1 MTKIKKPEFRIL
13 MVSDVYYPRINGVST
28 SIENFRRKLTALNI
42 EVLLIAPRYED
53 EENERGITRITARK
67 VPRSPEDRI
76 LNWKELKREVFNAAR
91 HCDLIH
97 IQTPFM
103 AHYAGI
109 NVARKLKIPV
119 VSTYHTLF
127 EEYFHH
133 YIPFL
138 PEKIL
143 KKITRC
149 YSRLQ
154 CNALDAIIVPSTAM
168 KTRLLEYDISTPLH
182 VLPTGVSLDNFD
194 LTDGSEF
201 RLKHEIPEDRPVA
214 LFVGRVAREKN
225 IDFLL
230 EAIRYTLV
238 KCPDALLII
247 AGNGPAISELK
258 NTVRSNGLENAVS
271 FTGYLDHKQAL
282 PACYA
287 AANVFVF
294 ASRTETQGLVLLEA
308 LAAGLPVIALSDMG
322 TIDILR
328 HKRGCLSPPCD
339 TEKFGNEIANVL
351 NNRQMQ
357 QQLSHAAKVYAR
369 TWSDDI
375 TSKSLAEFYKA
386 LLKT

>member
-1 MTKIKKPEFRIL
+1 MRVL

-28 SIENFRRKLTALNI
+28 SIENFRRKLTSCNI
-42 EVLLIAPRYED
+42 EVLLVAPRYE
-53 EENERGITRITARK
+53 NEIHEHGITRVTSRK
-67 VPRSPEDRI
+67 VPGSPEDR
-76 LNWKELKREVFNAAR
+76 LSNWKELKNAVFDAAQ

-109 NVARKLKIPV
+109 NAARKLNIPV
-119 VSTYHTLF
+119 ISTYHTLF

-138 PEKIL
+138 PRKIL
-143 KKITRC
+143 KNLTQY

-168 KTRLLEYDISTPLH
+168 QTRLLEYAVSTPIH
-182 VLPTGVSLDNFD
+182 VLPTGISLSSFD
-194 LTDGSEF
+194 SVDGKHF
-201 RLKHEIPEDRPVA
+201 RLKYAISKDRPIA

-230 EAIRYTLV
+230 EAIHYTLA
-238 KCPDALLII
+238 KCPDTLLII
-247 AGNGPAISELK
+247 AGDGPAMSDLK
-258 NTVRSNGLENAVS
+258 STARSGGLQNAVK
-271 FTGYLDHKQAL
+271 FIGYQDHKHEL
-282 PACYA
+282 PGCYA

-308 LAAGLPVIALSDMG
+308 MAAGLPVIAFSEMG
-322 TIDILR
+322 TEDILK
-328 HKRGCLSPPCD
+328 HKRGCLIPPYD
-339 TEKFGNEIANVL
+339 AEKFGNEIAGVL
-351 NNRQMQ
+351 NSREMQ
-357 QQLSHAAKVYAR
+357 QQLSDAAKDYAR

-375 TSKSLAEFYKA
+375 TSKHLATLYKSLITA
-386 LLKT
+386 

>member
-1 MTKIKKPEFRIL
+1 

-28 SIENFRRKLTALNI
+28 SIENFRRKLASLNI
-42 EVLLIAPRYED
+42 EVLLVAPRYEN
-53 EENERGITRITARK
+53 EESEHGIIRVTARK

-76 LNWKELKREVFNAAR
+76 LNWKALKNAVFDAAL

-103 AHYAGI
+103 AHYAGMSA
-109 NVARKLKIPV
+109 ARKLNIPV

-138 PEKIL
+138 PKKIL
-143 KKITRC
+143 KNITRY

-154 CNALDAIIVPSTAM
+154 CNSLDAIIVPSAAM
-168 KTRLLEYDISTPLH
+168 RTRLLEYAVSTPLH
-182 VLPTGVSLDNFD
+182 ILPTGISLENFES
-194 LTDGSEF
+194 TAGSQF
-201 RLKHEIPEDRPVA
+201 RLKHKIPEDRPIA

-225 IDFLL
+225 INFLL
-230 EAIRYTLV
+230 KAIHSTLV
-238 KCPDALLII
+238 KCPETLLII
-247 AGNGPAISELK
+247 AGDGPAISDLK
-258 NTVRSNGLENAVS
+258 NTVCSSGLEDAVS
-271 FTGYLDHKQAL
+271 FIGYVDHKQEL

-308 LAAGLPVIALSDMG
+308 MAAGLPVIALSDMG
-322 TIDILR
+322 TTDILK
-328 HKRGCLSPPCD
+328 HKRGCLSPPYD
-339 TEKFGNEIANVL
+339 TEIFGNEIANVL
-351 NNRQMQ
+351 NNREMQ
-357 QQLSHAAKVYAR
+357 QQLSHDAKAYAR

-375 TSKSLAEFYKA
+375 TSEHLVDLYKN
-386 LLKT
+386 LLKI